1 MSALARSDAALD
13 PRPAR
18 PTPDAAES
26 RLALWRRQYP
36 PFDALI
42 ASGAAPGPALR
53 RLGLTL
59 WTAGRTQDAAE
70 ALAEAVVF
78 APQDAAA
85 WLDLGFARRAC
96 GDTREALDAFEETA
110 RLTPGDAR
118 AWLAI
123 GLVTKALGLGGRAEA
138 AFEAALACDP
148 ALDDAAYSLGLVA
161 FEARRYAEA
170 ASRWRPLV
178 TRGYAAPGLRLGLGQ
193 CQFFLGEFGAAGQ
206 SLAAHLQTS
215 PADEE
220 ARKRHQL
227 VSFLDGAVRGGPEGA
242 RVAFAEAGGP
252 AAQMAEIARMSAPLL
267 AAYGYAAVALAVA
280 RDVHAGSENDP
291 VHGYHLATLA
301 GEKADRAPAAY
312 LAAYFDRFAET
323 FDTQMVEVLQYR
335 GPAKLLRLLDETG
348 AAFGRV
354 LDLGCGTGLAGPLL
368 RPRAQTLVGVDLSSR
383 MIAKARARGVYDDL
397 AEADMVEYLGRPQEP
412 FDLLFAADSL
422 IYLGD
427 LSPLLAAAACA
438 LRPGG
443 LLAATVEPTS
453 RAPYEQTI
461 SGRFA
466 HAPKALIAAGAA
478 HGFALRA
485 IRRGFLRLEAHRR
498 VYGGLVV
505 LEREAR

>member
-1 MSALARSDAALD
+1 MSALARSEAALD

-18 PTPDAAES
+18 PSQDKAES

-36 PFDALI
+36 PLDALI
-42 ASGAAPGPALR
+42 SSGAPPGLALR

-78 APQDAAA
+78 APQDSAA

-96 GDTREALDAFEETA
+96 GDMREALEAFEETA
-110 RLTPGDAR
+110 RLAPADAR

-123 GLVTKALGLGGRAEA
+123 GLVTKALGFVERAEA

-148 ALDDAAYSLGLVA
+148 GLDDATYSLGLVA
-161 FEARRYAEA
+161 FEARRYAEG
-170 ASRWRPLV
+170 ASRWRGLV
-178 TRGYAAPGLRLGLGQ
+178 ARGYAAPALLLGLGQ
-193 CQFFLGEFGAAGQ
+193 CQFFLGEFDAAAQ

-242 RVAFAEAGGP
+242 RAAFAGSGGP
-252 AAQMAEIARMSAPLL
+252 AAREAEVARMSAPLL
-267 AAYGYAAVALAVA
+267 AAYGYGEAALAVA
-280 RDVHAGSENDP
+280 RDVHAGAESDP
-291 VHGYHLATLA
+291 VHNYHLATLA
-301 GEKADRAPAAY
+301 GEKADRAPVGY
-312 LAAYFDRFAET
+312 VAAYFDRFAET

-368 RPRAQTLVGVDLSSR
+368 RPRAQNLVGVDLSPK

-397 AEADMVEYLGRPQEP
+397 AEAEMVEFLGRPQAP
-412 FDLLFAADSL
+412 FDIVFAADSL

-427 LSPLLAAAACA
+427 LGPLLEAAARA

-453 RAPYEQTI
+453 RAPYEQTS

-466 HAPKALIAAGAA
+466 HAPKALIASGAA
-478 HGFALRA
+478 RGFSLRA

-498 VYGGLVV
+498 VYGALVV
-505 LEREAR
+505 LEREAA